1 MESVI
6 RLELVFP
13 CDLAE
18 GTRNEFCSDSVVAV
32 NPKTR
37 PSGSKWSLVDTH
49 LKNTELDVISLPSSR
64 LRLRSP
70 RLRLRSPQKARGVCQ
85 IESEIND

>member
-13 CDLAE
+13 CDLPE

-37 PSGSKWSLVDTH
+37 PSGSKWSLVDTRRH
-49 LKNTELDVISLPSSR
+49 SSEKYRVGRYFFALVALAFACLKRREASA
-64 LRLRSP
+64 
-70 RLRLRSPQKARGVCQ
+70 K
-85 IESEIND
+85 

>member
-13 CDLAE
+13 CDLPE
-18 GTRNEFCSDSVVAV
+18 GTRNEFCSDSVVAI

-49 LKNTELDVISLPSSR
+49 LKIQSWTLFLC
-64 LRLRSP
+64 P
-70 RLRLRSPQKARGVCQ
+70 RRACLRSPQKARGVRQ

>member
-13 CDLAE
+13 CDLPK

-64 LRLRSP
+64 LPSLASKSERRLPNR
-70 RLRLRSPQKARGVCQ
+70 K
-85 IESEIND
+85 

>member
-13 CDLAE
+13 CDLPE

-37 PSGSKWSLVDTH
+37 PSGSKWSLVDTRVDTH

-64 LRLRSP
+64 LPSLASKGERRLPNR
-70 RLRLRSPQKARGVCQ
+70 K
-85 IESEIND
+85 

>member
-49 LKNTELDVISLPSSR
+49 LKNTELVRYFFALVALAFAR
-64 LRLRSP
+64 LKRREAS
-70 RLRLRSPQKARGVCQ
+70 AR
-85 IESEIND
+85 

>member
-13 CDLAE
+13 CDLPE

-64 LRLRSP
+64 LPSLSSKGERRLPNR
-70 RLRLRSPQKARGVCQ
+70 K
-85 IESEIND
+85 

>member
-13 CDLAE
+13 CDLPE

-64 LRLRSP
+64 LPSLASKSERRLPNR
-70 RLRLRSPQKARGVCQ
+70 K
-85 IESEIND
+85 